1 MSESTSAMTLIP
13 LGVGNAFSAKH
24 YTTSFA
30 LGVGGDWILID
41 CPHPIR
47 KMLHEG
53 SAKAGLPLDL
63 DRIQGVVLSHLHA
76 DHCSGL
82 EDYSFYSFY
91 MLKRKARIAA
101 QPDVM
106 AKLWSG
112 VLSGGMSEVC
122 SLPGVPGA
130 TRKLDDFFEV
140 TPLDLARPVRF
151 GPFSIECRF
160 TIHSVPTTAFRIEAA
175 GRTLGFSADTAFDA
189 GLIDWLE
196 PADLIIHEVT
206 RHPEAAT
213 VHTHFD
219 SLKHLPA
226 RLRAKMRLTH
236 YSDDFDHQVCDIEPL
251 AEGKI
256 YAV

>member
-1 MSESTSAMTLIP
+1 MAESTSAMTLIP

-63 DRIQGVVLSHLHA
+63 NRIHGVVLSHLHA

-82 EDYSFYSFY
+82 EDYSFYSSY
-91 MLKRKARIAA
+91 MLKRKAKIAA
-101 QPDVM
+101 QPEVM
-106 AKLWSG
+106 AKLWTG
-112 VLSGGMSEVC
+112 VLSGGMSEVRP
-122 SLPGVPGA
+122 LPGIAGA

-140 TPLDLARPVRF
+140 TPLDLAKPVQF
-151 GPFSIECRF
+151 GPFTIECRF
-160 TIHSVPTTAFRIEAA
+160 TIHSVPTTAFRIKAA

-206 RHPEAAT
+206 CHPEAAT
-213 VHTHFD
+213 VHTHFS
-219 SLKHLPA
+219 SLQELPESF
-226 RLRAKMRLTH
+226 RHKTRLTH
-236 YSDDFDHQVCDIEPL
+236 YSDDFDPRVLGIEPL
-251 AEGKI
+251 VEGRM
-256 YAV
+256 YVV